1 MNLPHTT
8 HYNWYFIGYILVAM
22 CLPDRHHHGRQLTR
36 KLFHRDSSLPPTVGI
51 KIPVAC
57 TCYAD
62 DCPSGKYVLE
72 NIARAPSVIVRRNNN
87 QAPPFPLRRYL
98 RQGLRFLSGGGP
110 FMRCAQ
116 NLVLRHA
123 SLDEIVFHQFRDSR
137 IRPQFSAAG
146 HDQRGQTLSVHLR
159 RSGRAIGVKIIVAE
173 HDDGVCAFELVLD
186 NPALP
191 RESED
196 GVARE
201 IYNAANEDEDE

>member
-1 MNLPHTT
+1 MNLPHAT

-72 NIARAPSVIVRRNNN
+72 NIARAPSVIVRRNDN

-98 RQGLRFLSGGGP
+98 RQGLRFLSGGVP

-116 NLVLRHA
+116 NLVLRH
-123 SLDEIVFHQFRDSR
+123 
-137 IRPQFSAAG
+137 G
-146 HDQRGQTLSVHLR
+146 
-159 RSGRAIGVKIIVAE
+159 SGRAIGVKIIVAE
-173 HDDGVCAFELVLD
+173 HDDGVCAFELVLN

-201 IYNAANEDEDE
+201 I